1 MKNFE
6 TNERYGDAPIKT
18 TQYVDSRE
26 NKRMS
31 VEFAVGKMI
40 KAIEKKKLKPM
51 VIISPRYSKVYALSK
66 LFSKKA
72 VIKVTE
78 KVVIK
83 K

>member
-1 MKNFE
+1 
-6 TNERYGDAPIKT
+6 
-18 TQYVDSRE
+18 
-26 NKRMS
+26 MS

-40 KAIEKKKLKPM
+40 KAIKKKKLKPM